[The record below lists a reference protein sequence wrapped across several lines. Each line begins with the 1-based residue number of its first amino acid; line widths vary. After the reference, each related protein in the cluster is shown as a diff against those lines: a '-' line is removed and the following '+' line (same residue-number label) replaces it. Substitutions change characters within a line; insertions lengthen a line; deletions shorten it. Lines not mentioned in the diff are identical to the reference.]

1 MQMKIFRM
9 GTWVVYIP
17 ILFLLLCSC
26 KPSKY
31 FLHYSYLSDSVK
43 ASELTVNSP
52 IPHKLQ
58 KGDRVKIYVTALN
71 VEAANQFAMTSI
83 TTDLEAT
90 GYLVDNA
97 GTIVFPELGHVLV
110 EGLTTDS
117 IAKVL
122 EEKLTQYLTAPA
134 VSVIYSNF
142 MVKVFGDVGRTGSII
157 LQDGKNTIFDAISK
171 ASDLAP
177 FGKREDILI
186 VREKD
191 GKREFGRIDISTK
204 EVYNSPY
211 YYLEPGDLIY
221 VEPSINKL
229 LGLDTYQQKR
239 ISMISLTFGV
249 ISFLFLLKSYLKI

>member
-1 MQMKIFRM
+1 M
-9 GTWVVYIP
+9 
-17 ILFLLLCSC
+17 
-26 KPSKY
+26 
-31 FLHYSYLSDSVK
+31 HYSYLSDSVK
-43 ASELTVNSP
+43 ANELTVNLP
-52 IPHKLQ
+52 VQHKLQ

-71 VEAANQFAMTSI
+71 LEAANQFAMNSTAS
-83 TTDLEAT
+83 DPEQPVLS
-90 GYLVDNA
+90 GYLVDNT
-97 GTIVFPELGHVLV
+97 GTIVFPELGHVMV

-117 IAKVL
+117 IARLL

-142 MVKVFGDVGRTGSII
+142 MVKIFGDVGRPGTIT

-171 ASDLAP
+171 ATDLSP
-177 FGKREDILI
+177 TGKREDILI
-186 VREKD
+186 VREKE

-229 LGLDTYQQKR
+229 LTLDYYQQR
-239 ISMISLTFGV
+239 RMTMVGLTFSIV
-249 ISFLFLLKSYLKI
+249 SFLFLLKNYLKI